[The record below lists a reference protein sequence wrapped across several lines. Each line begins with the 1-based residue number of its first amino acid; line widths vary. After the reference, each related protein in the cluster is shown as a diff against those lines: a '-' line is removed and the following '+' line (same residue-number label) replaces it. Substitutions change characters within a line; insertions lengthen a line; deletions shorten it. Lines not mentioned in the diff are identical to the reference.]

1 MGDLNS
7 CTMVWGSF
15 RANGERAPWSQDNR
29 PLPGYTGHH
38 LSQRSRCTRDDSQSG
53 RNLYLAAQRGDTHQ
67 MLEALSDGASWNWK
81 HPRLGEGPLH
91 TAAEQGYGEAVRILL
106 EAGSWAHADDS
117 DGNLPLH
124 KAAHNNH
131 VECVARLLNADQH
144 LNQMDRASVNWKN
157 HFGWTALHAAAD
169 RGCIEVVMQLLEHG
183 ADPNIKNNLV
193 NTPLHNA
200 AQSGH
205 VDVCHVLVQAGA
217 DVLISNKQHH
227 KAHELARANRH
238 YSTVDLLLDPHQLVR
253 MP

>member
-1 MGDLNS
+1 MGVWK
-7 CTMVWGSF
+7 TWKMVWGSF

-67 MLEALSDGASWNWK
+67 MLEALSDGASWNWR

-91 TAAEQGYGEAVRILL
+91 TAAEQGYGEAVRVLL

-157 HFGWTALHAAAD
+157 NFGWTALHAAAA

-183 ADPNIKNNLV
+183 ADVNIKNNTV
-193 NTPLHNA
+193 NTPLHVA
-200 AQSGH
+200 AESGH
-205 VDVCHVLVQAGA
+205 TDVCHVLVQAGA
-217 DVLISNKQHH
+217 DVLITNKLHQ

-238 YSTVDLLLDPHQLVR
+238 FQCLDLLLDPHATIR